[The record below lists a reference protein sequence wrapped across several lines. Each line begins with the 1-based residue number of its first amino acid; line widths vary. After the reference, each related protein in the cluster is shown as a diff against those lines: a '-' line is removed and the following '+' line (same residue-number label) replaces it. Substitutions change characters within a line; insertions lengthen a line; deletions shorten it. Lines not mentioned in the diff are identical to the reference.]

1 MVWLAVA
8 APLFLLAFLREWPLP
23 TGWTL
28 IDWHAHELLFAG
40 LEAVLALR
48 VADAA
53 RRTRGVLVA
62 LFVLGRAAIATS
74 AWLGPLVAAL
84 ADLAF
89 PALLLGLA
97 GRRPPRDWA
106 LLAALAALLPA
117 DALFHLEAASGQLGL
132 GFRLALAD
140 ALAVLCVAVRRA
152 AQPPP
157 SAAPLAAGLVACAAL
172 IALGRLGAWLL
183 AILPGSIG
191 PASLH
196 RGLAGLAAIGWAV
209 GRRAVTLGVW
219 TGVPIGVVGGIA
231 FAILVLGRAVPAA
244 RAGRAADA
252 LAGAAL
258 AWWIAAPGGR
268 TAGILLIAAGTGQA
282 LCGLPPIARS
292 GLAGRLG
299 LAAAPFGLAALGAAS
314 LWPRLVTPSTGLHAL
329 GAALAIAAAASLG
342 ERRIALL
349 GLLLAAAARIA
360 APFSPHYTGLLKLAA
375 LFWLIGW
382 MWLARR
388 RLGSVLM
395 RN

>member
-1 MVWLAVA
+1 MA
-8 APLFLLAFLREWPLP
+8 
-23 TGWTL
+23 
-28 IDWHAHELLFAG
+28 
-40 LEAVLALR
+40 
-48 VADAA
+48 
-53 RRTRGVLVA
+53 
-62 LFVLGRAAIATS
+62 
-74 AWLGPLVAAL
+74 
-84 ADLAF
+84 
-89 PALLLGLA
+89 ALLL
-97 GRRPPRDWA
+97 
-106 LLAALAALLPA
+106 A

-152 AQPPP
+152 APQPPP
-157 SAAPLAAGLVACAAL
+157 SAAPLAAGLAACAAL

-183 AILPGSIG
+183 DILPGWIG
-191 PASLH
+191 PPSLH

-209 GRRAVTLGVW
+209 GRRAVALGVW
-219 TGVPIGVVGGIA
+219 SGVPIAVVGGIA
-231 FAILVLGRAVPAA
+231 FAILLLGRAVPAA
-244 RAGRAADA
+244 RAGARGGRARRGGTRLVDRSTRRTRRRHPADRGGGRAGALRPAAD
-252 LAGAAL
+252 
-258 AWWIAAPGGR
+258 R
-268 TAGILLIAAGTGQA
+268 
-282 LCGLPPIARS
+282 RS

-299 LAAAPFGLAALGAAS
+299 LAAAPLGLAALGAAS

-342 ERRIALL
+342 GRGIALL

-375 LFWLIGW
+375 LFWLVGW